1 MLLYRTDI
9 TSWHCALVCEF
20 WHSLS
25 GSNLEHTTPHRVL
38 DSWDCNQ
45 VKMDDVCSYIRTISQ
60 EGRLQIAL
68 GRTKDCGLFET
79 LHNALFE
86 IVCSGD
92 GYQLWP
98 GRKARSLSFDY
109 SFGVKDVRHRRVSR
123 NSISQCDT
131 IQCTLW
137 ILASTQCA
145 FCQCV
150 INHLFHTSNCH
161 VKVI

>member
-1 MLLYRTDI
+1 MLLCRTDI
-9 TSWHCALVCEF
+9 TSRHCALVFEF

-45 VKMDDVCSYIRTISQ
+45 VKIYDVCSYIRTISQ

-68 GRTKDCGLFET
+68 GRTKDSGLFET
-79 LHNALFE
+79 LHNPLFE

-123 NSISQCDT
+123 IRSHNV
-131 IQCTLW
+131 IQY
-137 ILASTQCA
+137 SA
-145 FCQCV
+145 FCGFWPQRNAHFASVSSTICSIQV
-150 INHLFHTSNCH
+150 I
-161 VKVI
+161 VM